1 MEIVK
6 VYKQSVPA
14 ARFIGKKYGDT
25 DRVDGGFGM
34 QWGQWFEN
42 SWFAPLE
49 PLAADFEDGGAYIGL
64 MRWKDGEPFEYY
76 IGMFLKPDSAVPG
89 GYERVDFGESD
100 IAVAWLKGPE
110 NEVYCHED
118 EAAQACGKEG
128 YIAAADGDG
137 AFWFFERYACPR
149 FTTPDDKGEI
159 ILDVCHFI

>member
-14 ARFIGKKYGDT
+14 TRFIGKKYGDA

-42 SWFAPLE
+42 GWFAPLE
-49 PLAADFEDGGAYIGL
+49 PMAADYEDGGAYIGL

-76 IGMFLKPDSAVPG
+76 IGMFLKPESAVPE
-89 GYERVDFGESD
+89 GYESVDFGEGD

-110 NEVYCHED
+110 NEVYSHED
-118 EAAQACGKEG
+118 QAAQACGKEG
-128 YIAAADGDG
+128 YNAAADGSG

-159 ILDVCHFI
+159 ILDVCHFM